1 MGCELYLNK
10 AAKTE
15 DGGQNVVTT
24 HSPFSHLDWKKVVET
39 TKKKTCYGYAIMKVC
54 SWSLCSYQAG
64 NLSSETESISQLLF

>member
-39 TKKKTCYGYAIMKVC
+39 TKKKTMLRLCHHEGVFME
-54 SWSLCSYQAG
+54 SL
-64 NLSSETESISQLLF
+64 LLPGWQPFQRN